1 MRNAIA
7 NIIKKTAKD
16 DPNLFLVSGD
26 AGLGLWDNFQV
37 DFKEQ
42 YLNTG
47 INEACSIGFCAG
59 LALAGK
65 KPIYYNIAPFTL
77 MRPYEHVRNDIC
89 YQELPVILIGIGSGL
104 TYAPAGM
111 THYSIEDIAVALT
124 LPNLQIFSPCDS
136 YEAEASF
143 QFAYK
148 SKKPSYI
155 RIPKN
160 GDSLLNLKN
169 IENIEEFQIL
179 RQGSTKIL
187 LITHSNIAQQVLE
200 LGNKLDATVFSSPFV
215 NSDNDNNKAII
226 REFENIFVIEEH
238 FKFGGLGTYL
248 EEFLERKI
256 YKIGIENH
264 YIHDIGN
271 QQYLREKFDL
281 MGQGL
286 LDKITRYLN
295 LKGQI

>member
-7 NIIKKTAKD
+7 NIIKKIAKD

-26 AGLGLWDNFQV
+26 AGLGLWDDFKV
-37 DFKEQ
+37 EFKEQ

-89 YQELPVILIGIGSGL
+89 YQELPVILVGIGSGL

-124 LPNLQIFSPCDS
+124 LPNLQIFSPCDPC
-136 YEAEASF
+136 ETEASF
-143 QFAYK
+143 QFAYN

-160 GDSLLNLKN
+160 GDPCLNLKE
-169 IENIEEFQIL
+169 IKNIEEFQIL
-179 RQGSTKIL
+179 RQGGKKIL

-200 LGNKLDATVFSSPFV
+200 LGNKLNATVFSAPFV
-215 NSDNDNNKAII
+215 NSKNDNNKII
-226 REFENIFVIEEH
+226 TREFENIFVIEEH

-264 YIHDIGN
+264 YIHDIGKQDFLRGILDLNIDGLYYKIQNILN
-271 QQYLREKFDL
+271 QGMK
-281 MGQGL
+281 
-286 LDKITRYLN
+286 
-295 LKGQI
+295 